1 MLSMIGDLLYVIMC
15 FLSVH
20 QMLLAHTLNLALV
33 GGSYLTIGTK
43 YFLN

>member
-20 QMLLAHTLNLALV
+20 QMLRAHTLNLALV
-33 GGSYLTIGTK
+33 VDSYLTIATK
-43 YFLN
+43 